1 VKGYR
6 YELWC
11 IARAAG
17 IRYCVVYCDV
27 DEAGCREWNKERSDR
42 GEASYVDGVFEDLVR
57 RFERP
62 ERRNRWDSPLFELYP
77 SRDGIEKSP
86 LVILEAVTYLT
97 KAVDSKTQDVRVLQP
112 SIATQSARFS
122 EANSLY
128 ELDRATQEVINAV
141 VEQQGLGGAISRVT
155 LGNELPP
162 IEICRPV
169 GLPELRRLRR
179 TFVKLMGQASL
190 SGPPLPTDADNA
202 KRRFVDYLERRVWR
216 AITLENCGYS
226 LGLSFCPAQV
236 KCTLCDLHIKG
247 YRYELWCI
255 ARAAGIRYCVVY
267 CDVDEAGCREWNKER
282 SDRGEASYE
291 EGVFE
296 DLVRR
301 FERPKRRNRWDSPLF
316 ELYPSR
322 DGIEKSSMRPVGL
335 PELRRLRRTFVKL
348 MGQASLSGPPLPTDA
363 DNAKRRFLEY
373 LNREFGGQ

>member
-1 VKGYR
+1 MALVVICGQPCSGKSIAAITLAESLKESDTKQSVRIIDEASFHLDRNQNYANMPLEKNLRGKLRSDVDRSVSRGDIVIVDSLNSIKGYR

-27 DEAGCREWNKERSDR
+27 DEAGCREWNKERSNR

-77 SRDGIEKSP
+77 SRDGIEKSS

-97 KAVDSKTQDVRVLQP
+97 KTVDSKTQVVRVLQP

-190 SGPPLPTDADNA
+190 SGPPLPTGADSA
-202 KRRFVDYLERRVWR
+202 KRRFVDYL
-216 AITLENCGYS
+216 NG
-226 LGLSFCPAQV
+226 
-236 KCTLCDLHIKG
+236 
-247 YRYELWCI
+247 
-255 ARAAGIRYCVVY
+255 
-267 CDVDEAGCREWNKER
+267 
-282 SDRGEASYE
+282 
-291 EGVFE
+291 
-296 DLVRR
+296 
-301 FERPKRRNRWDSPLF
+301 
-316 ELYPSR
+316 
-322 DGIEKSSMRPVGL
+322 
-335 PELRRLRRTFVKL
+335 
-348 MGQASLSGPPLPTDA
+348 
-363 DNAKRRFLEY
+363 
-373 LNREFGGQ
+373 EFGGQ

>member
-1 VKGYR
+1 MALVVICGQPCSGKSIAAITLAESLKESDTKQSVRIIDEASLHLDRNQNYANMPSEKNLRGKLRSDVDRSVSRGDIVIVDSLNSVKGYR

-27 DEAGCREWNKERSDR
+27 DEAGCREWNKERSNR

-77 SRDGIEKSP
+77 SRDGIEKSS

-97 KAVDSKTQDVRVLQP
+97 KTVDSKTQVARVLQP

-190 SGPPLPTDADNA
+190 SGPPLPTDADSA
-202 KRRFVDYLERRVWR
+202 KRRFVDYL
-216 AITLENCGYS
+216 NG
-226 LGLSFCPAQV
+226 
-236 KCTLCDLHIKG
+236 
-247 YRYELWCI
+247 
-255 ARAAGIRYCVVY
+255 
-267 CDVDEAGCREWNKER
+267 
-282 SDRGEASYE
+282 
-291 EGVFE
+291 
-296 DLVRR
+296 
-301 FERPKRRNRWDSPLF
+301 
-316 ELYPSR
+316 
-322 DGIEKSSMRPVGL
+322 
-335 PELRRLRRTFVKL
+335 
-348 MGQASLSGPPLPTDA
+348 
-363 DNAKRRFLEY
+363 
-373 LNREFGGQ
+373 EFGGQ

>member
-1 VKGYR
+1 MAQVVICGQPCSGKSIAAITLAESLKKSDTKQSVRIIDEASFHLDRNQNYANMPSEKNLRGKLRSDVDRSVSRGDIVIVDSLNSIKGYR

-42 GEASYVDGVFEDLVR
+42 GEASYVDCVFEDLVR

-77 SRDGIEKSP
+77 SQDGIEKSS

-97 KAVDSKTQDVRVLQP
+97 KTVDSKTQVARVLQP

-190 SGPPLPTDADNA
+190 SGPPLPTDADSA
-202 KRRFVDYLERRVWR
+202 KRRFVDYL
-216 AITLENCGYS
+216 NG
-226 LGLSFCPAQV
+226 
-236 KCTLCDLHIKG
+236 
-247 YRYELWCI
+247 
-255 ARAAGIRYCVVY
+255 
-267 CDVDEAGCREWNKER
+267 
-282 SDRGEASYE
+282 
-291 EGVFE
+291 
-296 DLVRR
+296 
-301 FERPKRRNRWDSPLF
+301 
-316 ELYPSR
+316 
-322 DGIEKSSMRPVGL
+322 
-335 PELRRLRRTFVKL
+335 
-348 MGQASLSGPPLPTDA
+348 
-363 DNAKRRFLEY
+363 
-373 LNREFGGQ
+373 EFGGQ

>member
-190 SGPPLPTDADNA
+190 SGPPLATDADNA

-236 KCTLCDLHIKG
+236 KCTLCDLQVTLG
-247 YRYELWCI
+247 NEL
-255 ARAAGIRYCVVY
+255 
-267 CDVDEAGCREWNKER
+267 
-282 SDRGEASYE
+282 
-291 EGVFE
+291 
-296 DLVRR
+296 
-301 FERPKRRNRWDSPLF
+301 PL
-316 ELYPSR
+316 
-322 DGIEKSSMRPVGL
+322 IEICRPVGL

-363 DNAKRRFLEY
+363 DSAKRRFLEY

>member
-1 VKGYR
+1 MALVVICGQPCSGKSIAAITLAESLKKSDTKQSVRIIDEASFHLDRNQNYANMPSEKNLRGKLRSDVDRSVSRGDIVIVDSLNSIKGYR

-27 DEAGCREWNKERSDR
+27 DEAGCREWNKERSNR

-77 SRDGIEKSP
+77 SRDGIEKSS

-97 KAVDSKTQDVRVLQP
+97 KTVDSKTQVVRVLQP

-190 SGPPLPTDADNA
+190 SGPPLPTGADSA
-202 KRRFVDYLERRVWR
+202 KRRFVDYL
-216 AITLENCGYS
+216 NG
-226 LGLSFCPAQV
+226 
-236 KCTLCDLHIKG
+236 
-247 YRYELWCI
+247 
-255 ARAAGIRYCVVY
+255 
-267 CDVDEAGCREWNKER
+267 
-282 SDRGEASYE
+282 
-291 EGVFE
+291 
-296 DLVRR
+296 
-301 FERPKRRNRWDSPLF
+301 
-316 ELYPSR
+316 
-322 DGIEKSSMRPVGL
+322 
-335 PELRRLRRTFVKL
+335 
-348 MGQASLSGPPLPTDA
+348 
-363 DNAKRRFLEY
+363 
-373 LNREFGGQ
+373 EFGGQ